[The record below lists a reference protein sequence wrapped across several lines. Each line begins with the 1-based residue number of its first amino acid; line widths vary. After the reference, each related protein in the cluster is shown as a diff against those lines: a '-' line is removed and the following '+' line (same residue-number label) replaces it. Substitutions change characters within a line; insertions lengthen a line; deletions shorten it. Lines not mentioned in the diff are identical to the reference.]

1 MDLIFSIIT
10 PILNCLQLLPQL
22 IKTYRTKKVD
32 DLSMASL
39 ILILSTNLL
48 WFIYYDKFYRKILFI
63 KMELFRNL
71 INCYFLL
78 LLVFIKS
85 VGFFKS
91 R

>member
-48 WFIYYDKFYRKILFI
+48 WFIYGGIISNIPLIASSVISLFI
-63 KMELFRNL
+63 NSMLFGL
-71 INCYFLL
+71 YIYY
-78 LLVFIKS
+78 S
-85 VGFFKS
+85 G
-91 R
+91 